1 MSKGKTFS
9 NGIVKNNPV
18 FKLVLG
24 TCPTLAVT
32 TAAINGLAMGLAAT
46 FVLIAS
52 NTLISLLRKQ
62 IPDKV
67 RIPAFILIIATFV
80 TLVEM
85 IMRKYLPD
93 LYDTL
98 GLFVALIVVN
108 CLILARAEAFASA
121 NKVTD
126 SMLDGLGMGLG
137 FTLSLTL
144 IGIIREILGN
154 GSIFGVSIPFVE
166 DFTMTVFILPAGG
179 FLIYG
184 LLMAAF
190 NVIYKKWDERKKEVV
205 DNDYENLDQE
215 LRAEV
220 E

>member
-1 MSKGKTFS
+1 MNKGKVLS
-9 NGIVKNNPV
+9 DGIIKNNPV
-18 FKLVLG
+18 FRLVLG
-24 TCPTLAVT
+24 CCPTLAVT
-32 TAAINGLAMGLAAT
+32 TSAINGLAMGLAAT

-52 NTLISLLRKQ
+52 NALISLLRKQ

-67 RIPAFILIIATFV
+67 RIPAFILIIAAFV

-85 IMRKYLPD
+85 IMRKFLPD
-93 LYDTL
+93 LYDSL

-108 CLILARAEAFASA
+108 CIILARAEAFASA

-144 IGIIREILGN
+144 IGIIREFLGD
-154 GSIFGVSIPFVE
+154 GAFFGMRISFLQDIA
-166 DFTMTVFILPAGG
+166 MTVFILPAGG
-179 FLIYG
+179 FLIFG

-190 NVIYKKWDERKKEVV
+190 NAIFKKLDERR
-205 DNDYENLDQE
+205 QE
-215 LRAEV
+215 RACQEV
-220 E
+220 ECMDEFGTEVE